1 MERFGGLTDH
11 AVGVLLKEMVRR
23 AIESIQAHQ
32 FSFEVTEKHNDF
44 QAGIDFVT
52 NADRAAQEI
61 YVKMI
66 TECLPGFGIIAEEDN
81 LRVESTLEEPIW
93 VTVDPLDGTKA
104 FMRRQSHG
112 IGTMVALVNQTD
124 VLAAYVGDANTREI
138 YGFRPGSTR
147 VHRISRY
154 SSGTRLEID
163 ALRPLNMQHA
173 LLHDEPRDFSEPT
186 QRLFLDP
193 DSRLFHS
200 FEITRGSVGLEFSRL
215 WKGEVGGVFLRPG
228 NKTPW
233 DFNPVLGIS
242 RHMGFRFLAI
252 REGGLQ
258 EVDIPVFRD
267 IGYLADEIV
276 VVHESRIHEVLV

>member
-1 MERFGGLTDH
+1 MNRFGELTDH

-23 AIESIQAHQ
+23 AIESIQSHQ
-32 FSFEVTEKHNDF
+32 FSFEATEKHNDF

-52 NADRAAQEI
+52 SADRAAQDI

-66 TECLPGFGIIAEEDN
+66 TECLPGVGIIAEEDN
-81 LRVESTLEEPIW
+81 LRVGSSLDVPVW
-93 VTVDPLDGTKA
+93 VTVDPLDGTRA

-112 IGTMVALVNQTD
+112 IGTMIALVDKND

-138 YGFRPGSTR
+138 YGFRPGSSR

-154 SSGTRLEID
+154 SSGMRLEVD
-163 ALRPLNMQHA
+163 HARSLSTQHA
-173 LLHDEPRDFSEPT
+173 LLHNEPREFSPHA
-186 QRLFLDP
+186 QRLFLEP
-193 DSRLFHS
+193 EHRIFQS

-228 NKTPW
+228 PTTPW
-233 DFNPVLGIS
+233 DFNPIAGIS

-252 REGGLQ
+252 REDGLR
-258 EVDIPVFRD
+258 EVDVPVFTE
-267 IGYLADEIV
+267 IGPIDDEIL
-276 VVHESRIHEVLV
+276 VVHESRIHEIS